1 MKQKKMFSLNNIR
14 RSSSIS
20 SSDQSQPMTPSSPP
34 PPPPLS
40 PPLPLSSS
48 AIPPLQ
54 QQQQSTNP
62 LLGSPLPP
70 RYRFRELLMG
80 ATTDIYNTYID
91 DGERYV
97 FFIF

>member
-14 RSSSIS
+14 RSSISS

-34 PPPPLS
+34 LS

-48 AIPPLQ
+48 TIPPLQ

>member
-1 MKQKKMFSLNNIR
+1 MFSLNNIR

-20 SSDQSQPMTPSSPP
+20 SSSDQSQPMTPSSPP
-34 PPPPLS
+34 LS
-40 PPLPLSSS
+40 PPLPIIIISYST
-48 AIPPLQ
+48 ITTTTKQ
-54 QQQQSTNP
+54 NQSTNP

-91 DGERYV
+91 DGES
-97 FFIF
+97 